1 MIGNGAAAF
10 SAAIRASEIT
20 SHQAKIAMI
29 GYGPLGGTCVNVGC
43 VPSKYLI
50 KAASAFRNAR
60 DPLFPGISSMGTLN
74 FKLLVDSL
82 RDLVNGERKAKYED
96 VLSKYEN
103 VEYYSGYA
111 SFINDKTV
119 AVTNGD
125 NEKEISAYNFLI
137 ATGSR
142 PSVPRIKGIENSG
155 FLTSNDIWSLE
166 DLPSKITVLGAGAV
180 GLELG
185 QAFLRLGSEV
195 TVVEALPHILYG
207 SEPEVSETMLDT
219 LKAEG
224 IKFYTGASVERVEK
238 AALYIKSEGQV
249 KKVDHDTL
257 LVATG
262 RTPNLEKLALENAG
276 VEYSAKGIKVNEK
289 LVTSNPRIYAAGDVV
304 DQRLKLETVAAKEG
318 AIAAEN
324 MYEHAEKSIDLKAV
338 PFVVFTDP
346 QVASVGLKESECQ
359 GCTSKILP
367 VSSVAKARIIR
378 KESGIVKMVVDKGE
392 SIRGVHVVSPYAS
405 EIIIEGVYAIKLGL
419 TVEDIIETAHV
430 FPTISESIKLAAQSF
445 RRDISMMSCCVE

>member
-1 MIGNGAAAF
+1 
-10 SAAIRASEIT
+10 
-20 SHQAKIAMI
+20 MI

-50 KAASAFRNAR
+50 EGASIFRNTR
-60 DPLFPGISSMGTLN
+60 NPLFPGISSMGTLN
-74 FKLLVDSL
+74 FKLLIDSL
-82 RDLVNGERKAKYED
+82 RELVKGERKAKYED

-103 VEYYSGYA
+103 VEYYRGYA

-125 NEKEISAYNFLI
+125 NVKKISAYNFLI

-142 PSVPRIKGIENSG
+142 PSVPQIKGLENSG

-195 TVVEALPHILYG
+195 TVIETMPSILYG
-207 SEPEVSETMLDT
+207 SEPEVSETMLDA

-224 IKFYTGASVERVEK
+224 MKFYTGASVDRVEK
-238 AALYIKSEGQV
+238 TTLYIKTEGQE
-249 KKVDHDTL
+249 KKVNHDIL

-262 RTPNLEKLALENAG
+262 RTPNLEKLALKNAG
-276 VEYSAKGIKVNEK
+276 VEYSTKGIKVNEK
-289 LVTSNPRIYAAGDVV
+289 LATSNPRIYAAGDVV

-318 AIAAEN
+318 ATAVEN
-324 MYEHAEKSIDLKAV
+324 MYEHAEKSIDLKTV
-338 PFVVFTDP
+338 PFVVFTEP
-346 QVASVGLKESECQ
+346 QVASVGLKESECKD
-359 GCTSKILP
+359 CTYKILP
-367 VSSVAKARIIR
+367 VSTVAKARIIR
-378 KESGIVKMVVDKGE
+378 KESGIIKMVVDKGE

-405 EIIIEGVYAIKLGL
+405 EIIIEGVYAVKLGL
-419 TVEDIIETAHV
+419 TVEDIIDTVHV

>member
-1 MIGNGAAAF
+1 
-10 SAAIRASEIT
+10 
-20 SHQAKIAMI
+20 MI
-29 GYGPLGGTCVNVGC
+29 GYGPIGGTCVNVGC

-50 KAASAFRNAR
+50 ESASAFKNAR
-60 DPLFPGISSMGTLN
+60 NPIFPGISSMGTLN
-74 FKLLVDSL
+74 FKLLIDSL
-82 RDLVNGERKAKYED
+82 RELVKGERKAKYED

-119 AVTNGD
+119 VVKNGD
-125 NEKEISAYNFLI
+125 NVKKISAYNFLI

-142 PSVPRIKGIENSG
+142 PSVPLIKGLENLG
-155 FLTSNDIWSLE
+155 FLTSNDIWNLE

-195 TVVEALPHILYG
+195 TVIEAMPSILYG
-207 SEPEVSETMLDT
+207 SEPEVSETLLNA

-224 IKFYTGASVERVEK
+224 MKFYTRALVDRVEK
-238 AALYIKSEGQV
+238 NALYIKSEGLE
-249 KKVDHDTL
+249 KKVDHDIL

-262 RTPNLEKLALENAG
+262 RTPNIEKLALENAG
-276 VEYSAKGIKVNEK
+276 VEYSENGIKVNNK
-289 LVTSNPRIYAAGDVV
+289 LMTSNPRIYAAGDVV

-318 AIAAEN
+318 ATAVEN
-324 MYEHAEKSIDLKAV
+324 MYEHAEKSIDLKTV
-338 PFVVFTDP
+338 PFVIFTEP
-346 QVASVGLKESECQ
+346 QVASVGLKESECKE
-359 GCTSKILP
+359 CTYKILP
-367 VSSVAKARIIR
+367 VSTVAKARIIR
-378 KESGIVKMVVDKGE
+378 KESGIIKMVVNKGKR
-392 SIRGVHVVSPYAS
+392 IRGVHVVSPYAS
-405 EIIIEGVYAIKLGL
+405 EIIIEGVYAVKLGL
-419 TVEDIIETAHV
+419 TVEDIIDTVHV

>member
-1 MIGNGAAAF
+1 
-10 SAAIRASEIT
+10 
-20 SHQAKIAMI
+20 MI

-50 KAASAFRNAR
+50 ESASAFKNAR
-60 DPLFPGISSMGTLN
+60 NPIFPGISSMGTLN
-74 FKLLVDSL
+74 FKLLIDSL
-82 RDLVNGERKAKYED
+82 RELVKGERKAKYED

-119 AVTNGD
+119 AVKNGD
-125 NEKEISAYNFLI
+125 NVKKISAYNFLI

-142 PSVPRIKGIENSG
+142 PSVPLIKGLENSG
-155 FLTSNDIWSLE
+155 FLTSNDIWNIE

-195 TVVEALPHILYG
+195 TVIEAMPSILYG
-207 SEPEVSETMLDT
+207 SEPEVSETLLNA

-224 IKFYTGASVERVEK
+224 MKFYTRALVDRVEK
-238 AALYIKSEGQV
+238 KALYIKSEGLE
-249 KKVDHDTL
+249 KKVDHDIL

-262 RTPNLEKLALENAG
+262 RTPNIEKLALENAG
-276 VEYSAKGIKVNEK
+276 VEYSENGIKVNNK
-289 LVTSNPRIYAAGDVV
+289 LMTSNPRIYAAGDVV

-318 AIAAEN
+318 AIVAEN
-324 MYEHAEKSIDLKAV
+324 MYEHAEKSIDLKTV
-338 PFVVFTDP
+338 PFVIFTEP
-346 QVASVGLKESECQ
+346 QVASVGLKESECKE
-359 GCTSKILP
+359 CTYKILP
-367 VSSVAKARIIR
+367 VSTVAKARIIR
-378 KESGIVKMVVDKGE
+378 KESGIIKMVVDKGKR
-392 SIRGVHVVSPYAS
+392 IRGVHIVSPYAS
-405 EIIIEGVYAIKLGL
+405 EIIIEGVYAVKLGL
-419 TVEDIIETAHV
+419 TVEDIIDTVHA

>member
-1 MIGNGAAAF
+1 
-10 SAAIRASEIT
+10 
-20 SHQAKIAMI
+20 MI
-29 GYGPLGGTCVNVGC
+29 GYGPIGGTCVNVGC

-50 KAASAFRNAR
+50 ESASAFKNAR
-60 DPLFPGISSMGTLN
+60 NPIFPGISSMGTLN
-74 FKLLVDSL
+74 FKLLIDSL
-82 RDLVNGERKAKYED
+82 RELVKGERKAKYED

-119 AVTNGD
+119 AVKNGD
-125 NEKEISAYNFLI
+125 NIKKISAYNFLI

-142 PSVPRIKGIENSG
+142 PSVPLIKGLENSG
-155 FLTSNDIWSLE
+155 FLTSNDIWNLE

-195 TVVEALPHILYG
+195 TVIEAMPSILYG
-207 SEPEVSETMLDT
+207 SEPEVSETLLNA

-224 IKFYTGASVERVEK
+224 MKFYTRALVDRVEK
-238 AALYIKSEGQV
+238 KALYIKTEGLE
-249 KKVDHDTL
+249 KKVDHDIL

-262 RTPNLEKLALENAG
+262 RTPNVEKLALENAG
-276 VEYSAKGIKVNEK
+276 VEYSENGIKVNNK
-289 LVTSNPRIYAAGDVV
+289 LMTSNPRIYAAGDVV

-318 AIAAEN
+318 AIVAEN
-324 MYEHAEKSIDLKAV
+324 IYEHTEKSIDLKTV
-338 PFVVFTDP
+338 PFVIFTEP
-346 QVASVGLKESECQ
+346 QVASVGLKESECKE
-359 GCTSKILP
+359 CTYKILP
-367 VSSVAKARIIR
+367 VSTVAKARIIR
-378 KESGIVKMVVDKGE
+378 KESGSIKMVVNKGKR
-392 SIRGVHVVSPYAS
+392 IRGVHVVSPYAS
-405 EIIIEGVYAIKLGL
+405 EIIIEGVYAVKLGL
-419 TVEDIIETAHV
+419 TVEDIIDTVHA

>member
-1 MIGNGAAAF
+1 
-10 SAAIRASEIT
+10 
-20 SHQAKIAMI
+20 MI
-29 GYGPLGGTCVNVGC
+29 GYGPIGGTCVNVGC

-50 KAASAFRNAR
+50 ESASIFRNAR
-60 DPLFPGISSMGTLN
+60 NPIFPGISSMGTLN
-74 FKLLVDSL
+74 FKLLIDSL
-82 RDLVNGERKAKYED
+82 RELVKGERKAKYED

-119 AVTNGD
+119 AVKNGD
-125 NEKEISAYNFLI
+125 NVKKISAYNFLI

-142 PSVPRIKGIENSG
+142 PSVPLIKGLENSG
-155 FLTSNDIWSLE
+155 FLTSNDIWNIE

-195 TVVEALPHILYG
+195 TVIEAMPSILYG
-207 SEPEVSETMLDT
+207 SEPEVSETLLNA

-224 IKFYTGASVERVEK
+224 MKFYTRALVDRVEK
-238 AALYIKSEGQV
+238 KALYIKSEGLE
-249 KKVDHDTL
+249 KKVDHDVL

-262 RTPNLEKLALENAG
+262 RTPNVEKLALENAG
-276 VEYSAKGIKVNEK
+276 VEYSENGIKVNNK
-289 LVTSNPRIYAAGDVV
+289 LMTSNPRIYAAGDVV

-318 AIAAEN
+318 ATAVEN
-324 MYEHAEKSIDLKAV
+324 IYEHAEKSIDLKTV
-338 PFVVFTDP
+338 PFVIFTEP
-346 QVASVGLKESECQ
+346 QVASVGLKESECKE
-359 GCTSKILP
+359 CTYKILP
-367 VSSVAKARIIR
+367 VSTVAKARIIR
-378 KESGIVKMVVDKGE
+378 KESGIIKMVVNKGKR
-392 SIRGVHVVSPYAS
+392 IRGVHVVSPYAS
-405 EIIIEGVYAIKLGL
+405 EIIIEGVYAVKLGL
-419 TVEDIIETAHV
+419 TVEDIIDTVHV

>member
-1 MIGNGAAAF
+1 
-10 SAAIRASEIT
+10 
-20 SHQAKIAMI
+20 MI
-29 GYGPLGGTCVNVGC
+29 GYGPIGGTCVNVGC

-50 KAASAFRNAR
+50 ESASAFKNAR
-60 DPLFPGISSMGTLN
+60 NPIFPGISSMGTLN
-74 FKLLVDSL
+74 FKLLIDSL
-82 RDLVNGERKAKYED
+82 RELVKGERKAKYED

-119 AVTNGD
+119 AVKNGD
-125 NEKEISAYNFLI
+125 NVKKISAYNFLI

-142 PSVPRIKGIENSG
+142 PSVPLIKGLENSG
-155 FLTSNDIWSLE
+155 FLTSNDIWNLE

-195 TVVEALPHILYG
+195 TVIEAMPSILYG
-207 SEPEVSETMLDT
+207 SEPEVSETLLNA

-224 IKFYTGASVERVEK
+224 MKFYTRALVDRVEK
-238 AALYIKSEGQV
+238 KALYIKSEGLE
-249 KKVDHDTL
+249 KKVDHDIL

-262 RTPNLEKLALENAG
+262 RTPNIEKLALENAG
-276 VEYSAKGIKVNEK
+276 VEYSENGIKVNNK
-289 LVTSNPRIYAAGDVV
+289 LMTSNPRIYAAGDVV

-318 AIAAEN
+318 ATAVEN
-324 MYEHAEKSIDLKAV
+324 MYEHAEKSIDLKTV
-338 PFVVFTDP
+338 PFVIFTEP
-346 QVASVGLKESECQ
+346 QVASVGLKESECKE
-359 GCTSKILP
+359 CTYKILP
-367 VSSVAKARIIR
+367 VSTVAKARIIR
-378 KESGIVKMVVDKGE
+378 KESGIIKMVVNKGKR
-392 SIRGVHVVSPYAS
+392 IRGVHVVSPYAS
-405 EIIIEGVYAIKLGL
+405 EIIIEGVYAVKLGL
-419 TVEDIIETAHV
+419 TVEDIIDTVHV

>member
-1 MIGNGAAAF
+1 
-10 SAAIRASEIT
+10 
-20 SHQAKIAMI
+20 MI
-29 GYGPLGGTCVNVGC
+29 GYGPIGGTCVNVGC

-50 KAASAFRNAR
+50 ESASIFRNAR
-60 DPLFPGISSMGTLN
+60 NPIFPGISSMGTLN
-74 FKLLVDSL
+74 FKLLIDSL
-82 RDLVNGERKAKYED
+82 RELVKGERKAKYED

-119 AVTNGD
+119 AVKNGD
-125 NEKEISAYNFLI
+125 NVKKISAYNFLI

-142 PSVPRIKGIENSG
+142 PSVPLIKGLENSG
-155 FLTSNDIWSLE
+155 FLTSNDIWNLE

-195 TVVEALPHILYG
+195 TVIEAMPSILYG
-207 SEPEVSETMLDT
+207 SEPEVSETLLNA

-224 IKFYTGASVERVEK
+224 MKFYTRALVDRVEK
-238 AALYIKSEGQV
+238 KALYIKSEGLE
-249 KKVDHDTL
+249 KKVDHDIL

-262 RTPNLEKLALENAG
+262 RTPNIEKLALENAG
-276 VEYSAKGIKVNEK
+276 VEYSENGIKVNNK
-289 LVTSNPRIYAAGDVV
+289 LMTSNPRIYAAGDVV

-318 AIAAEN
+318 ATAVEN
-324 MYEHAEKSIDLKAV
+324 MYEHAEKSIDLKTV
-338 PFVVFTDP
+338 PFVIFTEP
-346 QVASVGLKESECQ
+346 QVASVGLKESECKE
-359 GCTSKILP
+359 CTYKILP
-367 VSSVAKARIIR
+367 VSTVAKARIIR
-378 KESGIVKMVVDKGE
+378 KESGIIKMVVNKGKR
-392 SIRGVHVVSPYAS
+392 IRGVHVVSPYAS
-405 EIIIEGVYAIKLGL
+405 EIIIEGVYAVKLGL
-419 TVEDIIETAHV
+419 TVEDIIDTVHV

>member
-1 MIGNGAAAF
+1 
-10 SAAIRASEIT
+10 
-20 SHQAKIAMI
+20 MI
-29 GYGPLGGTCVNVGC
+29 GYGPIGGTCVNVGC

-50 KAASAFRNAR
+50 ESASAFKNAR
-60 DPLFPGISSMGTLN
+60 NPIFPGISSMGTLN
-74 FKLLVDSL
+74 FKLLIDSL
-82 RDLVNGERKAKYED
+82 RELVKGERKAKYED

-119 AVTNGD
+119 AVKNGD
-125 NEKEISAYNFLI
+125 NIKKISAYNFLI

-142 PSVPRIKGIENSG
+142 PSVPLIKGLENSG
-155 FLTSNDIWSLE
+155 FLTSNDIWNIE

-195 TVVEALPHILYG
+195 TVIEAMPSILYG
-207 SEPEVSETMLDT
+207 SEPEVSETLLNA

-224 IKFYTGASVERVEK
+224 MKFYTRALVDRVEK
-238 AALYIKSEGQV
+238 KALYIKTEGLE
-249 KKVDHDTL
+249 KKVDHDIL

-262 RTPNLEKLALENAG
+262 RTPNVEKLALENAG
-276 VEYSAKGIKVNEK
+276 VEYSENGIKVNNK
-289 LVTSNPRIYAAGDVV
+289 LMTSNPRIYAAGDVV

-318 AIAAEN
+318 AIVAEN
-324 MYEHAEKSIDLKAV
+324 MYEHAEKSIDLKTV
-338 PFVVFTDP
+338 PFVIFTEP
-346 QVASVGLKESECQ
+346 QVASVGLKESECKE
-359 GCTSKILP
+359 CTYKILP
-367 VSSVAKARIIR
+367 VSTVAKARIIR
-378 KESGIVKMVVDKGE
+378 KESGIIKMVVDKGKR
-392 SIRGVHVVSPYAS
+392 IRGVHIVSPYAS
-405 EIIIEGVYAIKLGL
+405 EIIIEGVYAVKLGL
-419 TVEDIIETAHV
+419 TVEEIIDTVHA

>member
-1 MIGNGAAAF
+1 
-10 SAAIRASEIT
+10 
-20 SHQAKIAMI
+20 MI
-29 GYGPLGGTCVNVGC
+29 GYGPIGGTCVNVGC

-50 KAASAFRNAR
+50 ESASAFKNAR
-60 DPLFPGISSMGTLN
+60 NPIFPGISSIGTLN
-74 FKLLVDSL
+74 FKLLIDSL
-82 RDLVNGERKAKYED
+82 RELVKGERKAKYED

-119 AVTNGD
+119 AVKNGD
-125 NEKEISAYNFLI
+125 NIKKISAYNFLI

-142 PSVPRIKGIENSG
+142 PSVPLIKGLENSG
-155 FLTSNDIWSLE
+155 FLTSNDIWNIE

-195 TVVEALPHILYG
+195 TVIEAMPSILYG
-207 SEPEVSETMLDT
+207 SEPEVSETLLNA

-224 IKFYTGASVERVEK
+224 MKFYTRALVDRVEK
-238 AALYIKSEGQV
+238 KALYIKTEGLE
-249 KKVDHDTL
+249 KKVDHDIL

-262 RTPNLEKLALENAG
+262 RTPNVEKLALENAG
-276 VEYSAKGIKVNEK
+276 VEYSENGIKVNNK
-289 LVTSNPRIYAAGDVV
+289 LMTSNPRIYAAGDVV

-318 AIAAEN
+318 AIVAEN
-324 MYEHAEKSIDLKAV
+324 MYEHAEKSIDLKTV
-338 PFVVFTDP
+338 PFVIFTEP
-346 QVASVGLKESECQ
+346 QVASVGLKESECKE
-359 GCTSKILP
+359 CTYKILP
-367 VSSVAKARIIR
+367 VSTVAKARIIR
-378 KESGIVKMVVDKGE
+378 KESGIIKMVVDKGKR
-392 SIRGVHVVSPYAS
+392 IRGVHIVSPYAS
-405 EIIIEGVYAIKLGL
+405 EIIIEGVYAVKLGL
-419 TVEDIIETAHV
+419 TVEEIIDTVHA